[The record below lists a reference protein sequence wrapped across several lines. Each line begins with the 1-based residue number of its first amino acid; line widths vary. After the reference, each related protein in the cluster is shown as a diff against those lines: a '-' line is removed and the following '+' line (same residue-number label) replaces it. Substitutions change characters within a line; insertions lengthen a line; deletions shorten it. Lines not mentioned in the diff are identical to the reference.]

1 MKHLNLLLISMC
13 VSGTLFSQEV
23 FNPGIVKGKHVTY
36 RVKNRHSV
44 GVTVTNVHNPDTTIR
59 WGDENA
65 QDSAILLDTE
75 MTILP
80 DMVGWQVAKIVHDH
94 LSAEERQ
101 MLLDSQE
108 PIEMYLR
115 IGQDKRK
122 LLQVTRFLF
131 ANFYLVGLRVPS
143 VREIIGNPESYN
155 GFWLNFDPD
164 RLHKIEKDIVK
175 RVVLPKGMH
184 KSYLEDDI
192 WIVMGTKS
200 IANLEK
206 TRLKQQKTL
215 ADSLLRRLGVEQTK
229 IERQEAIFGKEY
241 KEDEEIEICGPPHE
255 L

>member
-175 RVVLPKGMH
+175 RVVVPEETYEVYRTNDFRVRVTCKDVFNPYEAKKRME
-184 KSYLEDDI
+184 KEMLE
-192 WIVMGTKS
+192 WK
-200 IANLEK
+200 N
-206 TRLKQQKTL
+206 
-215 ADSLLRRLGVEQTK
+215 RR
-229 IERQEAIFGKEY
+229 
-241 KEDEEIEICGPPHE
+241 P
-255 L
+255 